1 MCIKNSY
8 LVRCCIL
15 YYIGMIKTISIV
27 LLFWNLRKVNT
38 TMSRAKKG
46 SNVEIGIRLRIIREN
61 LGKSQEEFAEI
72 LNVTDDHYR
81 KIESG
86 STGLTLEKVRIL
98 YEKLNID
105 PTFLLTG
112 EQMEEFDLDKYLV
125 NCSKEQRAN
134 LLKRCLE
141 YISAYITR

>member
-1 MCIKNSY
+1 M
-8 LVRCCIL
+8 
-15 YYIGMIKTISIV
+15 
-27 LLFWNLRKVNT
+27 FWNLRKVST
-38 TMSRAKKG
+38 IMGRAKKG
-46 SNVEIGIRLRIIREN
+46 SNVEIGMRLRVIREN

-86 STGLTLEKVRIL
+86 STGLTLEKIRLL

-125 NCSKEQRAN
+125 NCSREQRAS